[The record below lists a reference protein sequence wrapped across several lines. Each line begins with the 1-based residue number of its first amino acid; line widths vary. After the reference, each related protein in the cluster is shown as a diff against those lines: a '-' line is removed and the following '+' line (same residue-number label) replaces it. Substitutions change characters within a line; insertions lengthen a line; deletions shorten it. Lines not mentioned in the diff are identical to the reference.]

1 MKQAL
6 LISTMLLLV
15 ATLSA
20 QSQTVYFDYDA
31 AGNRI
36 SRTIY
41 LGGGSKGAN
50 TPKDYKEEVK
60 EEEEIVT
67 DDSFSPGPV
76 KIYPNP
82 TRGLI
87 EIEVPVSEDDFEL
100 QITVTDINGRKII
113 SKTHEPPRTTI
124 DLSSQ
129 PGGMY
134 LLILKQGATYSKWKI
149 LKR

>member
-1 MKQAL
+1 MKQFLLFLMAL
-6 LISTMLLLV
+6 FLV
-15 ATLSA
+15 ATFA
-20 QSQTVYFDYDA
+20 TQSQTVQFTYDA
-31 AGNRI
+31 SGNRT
-36 SRTIY
+36 SRIID
-41 LGGGSKGAN
+41 LGGGSKGTD

-149 LKR
+149 LKE